1 MSKPI
6 VNTTDRRPISSLKVG
21 DIIVGVQW
29 HAGRDVSAGEHVWG
43 LSMSIYDE
51 YERIPMR
58 GKIVELHRT
67 RVYIEPYKNEHS
79 LQDVFEKITRNCG
92 GVATVVEGSI
102 ALEPKSKASQRE
114 QQLDQ
119 LQTTLSIREA
129 DLNLWAQCLQ
139 KAYDDLP
146 QAKRPIGF
154 HEK

>member
-1 MSKPI
+1 
-6 VNTTDRRPISSLKVG
+6 
-21 DIIVGVQW
+21 
-29 HAGRDVSAGEHVWG
+29 
-43 LSMSIYDE
+43 MSIYDE
-51 YERIPMR
+51 YEHIPMR
-58 GKIVELHRT
+58 GKIVELHCT
-67 RVYIEPYKNEHS
+67 RVYIEPYKNVHA
-79 LQDVFEKITRNCG
+79 LQDVFEKITRNYG

-129 DLNLWAQCLQ
+129 DLNLWAQRLQ

-154 HEK
+154 HVK